1 MYERLKSLLLRLAKV
16 PPEPLDPMGDVQSLR
31 VFRAAPV
38 YLRYITAGW
47 AIAQIAFL
55 IGGVVGLTAVFIAI
69 STPGALATIAASLAV
84 LGLLIFLMQAI
95 VTYFWL
101 RLNYELRWYK
111 FTDRSLRIRS
121 GVWNVHE
128 MTMTFANV
136 QNISIAQ
143 GPLERLFGI
152 SDVRVETAGGGKSR
166 PHGEGDGL
174 GGVNLHVG
182 VFRGVDNPE
191 EIRDLM
197 LERLRRLRDTGLGDL
212 DESRDHGAT
221 PARVAGLGAGSEMLN
236 LFVAFRDEARALRRV
251 ADARLPN
258 HGRGSK
264 V

>member
-1 MYERLKSLLLRLAKV
+1 M
-16 PPEPLDPMGDVQSLR
+16 
-31 VFRAAPV
+31 
-38 YLRYITAGW
+38 
-47 AIAQIAFL
+47 
-55 IGGVVGLTAVFIAI
+55 
-69 STPGALATIAASLAV
+69 
-84 LGLLIFLMQAI
+84 LGLLVFLLQAI

-111 FTDRSLRIRS
+111 ITDRSLRIRS

-152 SDVRVETAGGGKSR
+152 SDVRVETAGGGNSN

-174 GGVNLHVG
+174 GVNLHVG

-212 DESRDHGAT
+212 DETRDHGAT
-221 PARVAGLGAGSEMLN
+221 PAHVAGLGAGSEMLN
-236 LFVAFRDEARALRRV
+236 LLVAFRDEARALRRV
-251 ADARLPN
+251 AEDHPPN
-258 HGRGSK
+258 YHGGSK